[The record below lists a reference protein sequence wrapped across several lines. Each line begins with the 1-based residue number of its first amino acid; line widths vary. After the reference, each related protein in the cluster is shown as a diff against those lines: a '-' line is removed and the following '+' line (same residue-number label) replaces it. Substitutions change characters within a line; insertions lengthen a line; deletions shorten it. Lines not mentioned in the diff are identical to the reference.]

1 MSIPF
6 TVQEQ
11 QNNNWFRP
19 KYRLGILCGMTKF
32 DAVCTLKK
40 KSNRQ
45 GSTQSEPEYELKQS
59 LPNLD
64 TAKYDCEIMR
74 DCLLKYEFMDED
86 ITNLYERDPSSK
98 EVCEAFENISSR
110 LRKSKKRK
118 PIEKYLIFFLFATH
132 GVLKDGK

>member
-1 MSIPF
+1 
-6 TVQEQ
+6 
-11 QNNNWFRP
+11 
-19 KYRLGILCGMTKF
+19 
-32 DAVCTLKK
+32 
-40 KSNRQ
+40 
-45 GSTQSEPEYELKQS
+45 
-59 LPNLD
+59 
-64 TAKYDCEIMR
+64 
-74 DCLLKYEFMDED
+74 MDED